1 MATSPNYG
9 WPEPN
14 DSDYV
19 KNGALAIRT
28 LGNAIDTTVYGINV
42 ITTASAASIVT
53 IQGQIVTINTTING
67 LINPFLLM
75 GA

>member
-14 DSDYV
+14 DTDFV
-19 KNGALAIRT
+19 KNGADAMRT
-28 LGNAIDTTVYGINV
+28 LGDAIDSTTN
-42 ITTASAASIVT
+42 
-53 IQGQIVTINTTING
+53 QIENFKG
-67 LINPFLLM
+67 LIPHPFLLM